1 MLMRKEMKKKNP
13 KESVPSFLAEM
24 IGRSAGE
31 RLGSFCLKHTNNA
44 LVHFQIL
51 IIQNTQ
57 INSCINIKHT
67 NNALLLHSKI
77 NIEHKNKADI
87 TFQIPILTN

>member
-1 MLMRKEMKKKNP
+1 MKKKNTQNVDV
-13 KESVPSFLAEM
+13 KRDVPSCLAEM

-57 INSCINIKHT
+57 INSFINIKHT
-67 NNALLLHSKI
+67 NNTLLLHSKI

-87 TFQIPILTN
+87 PQF